1 MPTGVRVGSSVA
13 CYEFICRM
21 AQITAESQPP
31 TLSVCLR
38 AKGDLWV
45 CFCLHFCYY
54 DNTSISIHIY
64 RVYQCLLNSR
74 YLLFPFTLNFCAF
87 SSCRSHLV
95 LLVLFFLYYP
105 PPPHHPMLTSNSRD
119 AFGYLCPTF
128 PTSPTGKATVW
139 SPQGLFS
146 SNYMLMIIKLFKAG
160 WKPTLL

>member
-45 CFCLHFCYY
+45 CFCLHLCYY

-64 RVYQCLLNSR
+64 HVYQCPPNSR
-74 YLLFPFTLNFCAF
+74 YLLFPFTLNFCTF

-95 LLVLFFLYYP
+95 LLVLYFFLYYP

-119 AFGYLCPTF
+119 GPPLVICAPLFLHH
-128 PTSPTGKATVW
+128 
-139 SPQGLFS
+139 PQE
-146 SNYMLMIIKLFKAG
+146 KLQYDPRRAYSA
-160 WKPTLL
+160 PITC

>member
-64 RVYQCLLNSR
+64 HVYQCPPNSR
-74 YLLFPFTLNFCAF
+74 YLLFPFTLNFCTF

-95 LLVLFFLYYP
+95 LLVLFFFLYYP

-119 AFGYLCPTF
+119 VSMVRLWLFVPHFSYITHRKSYSMIPA
-128 PTSPTGKATVW
+128 
-139 SPQGLFS
+139 GL
-146 SNYMLMIIKLFKAG
+146 I
-160 WKPTLL
+160 

>member
-54 DNTSISIHIY
+54 DNTSISVHIY
-64 RVYQCLLNSR
+64 RVYQCPLNSR
-74 YLLFPFTLNFCAF
+74 YLLFPFTLNFCTS

-95 LLVLFFLYYP
+95 LLVLFFFCTILHLHIILCLLAILEMP
-105 PPPHHPMLTSNSRD
+105 LVICAPLFLHHPQEKLQYDPRR
-119 AFGYLCPTF
+119 AYLAPITC
-128 PTSPTGKATVW
+128 
-139 SPQGLFS
+139 
-146 SNYMLMIIKLFKAG
+146 
-160 WKPTLL
+160 